1 LVCPQSAH
9 KYIDGEKKIAV
20 KLPTVWTHGRAE
32 VIRVREEKGRRKKIR
47 GEKGTR
53 RKIKAREK
61 VEKSRNTV
69 FFPMFRGS
77 GGSKSGLAKAAGA
90 EPSGRM
96 RGQKLHAVAA
106 RNFEVK
112 MLKSTPFLEHVW
124 KFRCR
129 KSARGCGAK
138 HMWKS
143 KRTKHTV
150 LGS

>member
-1 LVCPQSAH
+1 M
-9 KYIDGEKKIAV
+9 
-20 KLPTVWTHGRAE
+20 
-32 VIRVREEKGRRKKIR
+32 IRVREEKGRRKKIR
-47 GEKGTR
+47 EEKGTR

-112 MLKSTPFLEHVW
+112 MLKAHHSWSTFGSLGVEKARAAVARSTCGSQNVQSTPFSEVEM
-124 KFRCR
+124 F
-129 KSARGCGAK
+129 KSTQRCGAK
-138 HMWKS
+138 HGSKS
-143 KRTKHTV
+143 IC
-150 LGS
+150 